1 MTVTTTE
8 FFTDWLAAD
17 GTNKNWGY
25 DFVIKTSDS
34 IIVEV
39 KQGLDGDITQYT
51 SGFLWSP
58 MNDESGFVVYPS
70 EGSALALGYYVRIVR
85 NVPHVQPIEIG
96 NEGPFHPELHE
107 TAFDSL
113 TMQVQ
118 QVANAADRAVKVPLG
133 SPLDTDELTQYLT
146 AVGQNIDDVV
156 TVADNITDITVVRGA
171 LTDINTVS
179 VNIANV
185 NAAGQNT
192 ANINAVVAN
201 ATNINTVASN
211 AADITTVAS
220 NIGSVNTAAANAA
233 YVVTVAGSIGD
244 VTTVANNIGDVNT
257 AASNMA
263 AIQAAPGAASA
274 AANSAALA
282 QDWATKAEDSPVS
295 GGLYSAF
302 HWAQKAAN
310 LVLAGLAGMINGAPT
325 KAAPAD
331 SDRFPITDSADGY
344 AVKKVSWASIKAALE
359 ARFDNAGIAR
369 PMATFVTDWNDV
381 KISGWY
387 MSSTAA
393 NQPTESTWYIG
404 EVVPHNDL
412 YVTQTVIGFT
422 TAGSADTQTY
432 RRHSFGGIWG
442 AWYKLSL
449 SQVEQDARY
458 LRLAGGTM
466 APGAAI
472 NFANEVAVK
481 LLFYNSGASRYGI
494 AVESASLALF
504 GGSTFRFR
512 GGNESGTIYG
522 ELTATGFKL
531 AATAATPTDPL
542 HAASKQYVDALP
554 RIGEGQTWQNVSGS
568 RGVNTAY
575 QNTTGKPIQLS
586 ISTAISTDLDFQVS
600 ANGSAWLNA
609 QRLDNFGVNHIAH
622 VIPNGWYYRLNAA
635 SGLTI
640 TYWLELR

>member
-58 MNDESGFVVYPS
+58 IDDESGFVVYPS

-211 AADITTVAS
+211 AAGITTVAS
-220 NIGSVNTAAANAA
+220 NISSVNTVAANAA

-325 KAAPAD
+325 KAAPAAG
-331 SDRFPITDSADGY
+331 DRFPLTDSADGY

-359 ARFDNAGIAR
+359 ERFNDAGIAR
-369 PMATFVTDWNDV
+369 PMAALVTTDWNDV

-387 MSSTAA
+387 MGLDAA
-393 NQPTESTWYIG
+393 NAPAPTGWFIG
-404 EVVPHNDL
+404 EVIPHNSL
-412 YVTQTVIGFT
+412 YVTQTVIGF
-422 TAGSADTQTY
+422 AGASSTDTRTY
-432 RRHSFGGIWG
+432 RRHCFGGVWG

-449 SQVEQDARY
+449 AQDEQDARY

-466 APGAAI
+466 APGGVLA
-472 NFANEVAVK
+472 FPNEEGPK
-481 LLFYNSGASRYGI
+481 ILLWGTNYGI
-494 AVESASLALF
+494 GIKGAEFTTWF
-504 GGSTFRFR
+504 GGAYRWRDSDYD
-512 GGNESGTIYG
+512 GAVVA
-522 ELTATGFKL
+522 ELTTAGLKL
-531 AATAATPTDPL
+531 GAGAATPTDPL
-542 HAASKQYVDALP
+542 HAASKQYVDANA
-554 RIGEGQTWQNVSGS
+554 GGVGVGQTWQNVSGS
-568 RGVNTAY
+568 RNINTAY
-575 QNTTGKPIQLS
+575 QNTTGRPIQLS
-586 ISTAISTDLDFQVS
+586 ITFTTNSLVADFKVS
-600 ANGSAWLNA
+600 ATGSGWLNA
-609 QRLDNFGVNHIAH
+609 LKIGSTSTGHIAL
-622 VIPNGWYYRLNAA
+622 VIPNGWYYKIEG
-635 SGLTI
+635 SGGI